1 MISELGVVRSRYSS
15 TAGLLPGLA
24 LFLICTLSA
33 CAGVRSE
40 TAVPHREEGEAA
52 LLSRVQTVAF
62 PILLASADRCPF
74 DQEGT
79 YGFVLE
85 DGPLP
90 DFQAR
95 SESER
100 GIVVSQVYVRSPAAQ
115 AGLQTGDQLI
125 EINTRDVSTDAASA
139 ASDLVRRLTR
149 ARVRPLQLDVMR
161 SGHRL
166 RLWLDAAP
174 FCQFTLSLLRSDV
187 VNAMSNGRQIVV
199 TTGLMR
205 FVRSDDELAWVLA
218 HEIAHNVMGH
228 APDAR
233 LRVML
238 DTWLGATSGKAAS
251 PSPSSRSLEVQ
262 ADYVGAYLMARA
274 GYDLEAVREFWRRLG
289 QMHSQQADPAQEFD
303 QSHPTTEERIKA
315 FETTLKEIEPKL
327 VHGEALDP
335 LAGRH

>member
-1 MISELGVVRSRYSS
+1 MISELRVAVGRFRSA
-15 TAGLLPGLA
+15 AGLLPGLA
-24 LFLICTLSA
+24 LFLIGTLSA
-33 CAGVRSE
+33 CAGVRPE
-40 TAVPHREEGEAA
+40 TAAPHREEGEAA

-79 YGFVLE
+79 YGFLLE
-85 DGPLP
+85 EGPMP
-90 DFQAR
+90 DVQAR
-95 SESER
+95 SESGR
-100 GIVVSQVYVRSPAAQ
+100 GIVVSRVYVRSPAAQ

-149 ARVRPLQLDVMR
+149 ARVQPLQLDVMR
-161 SGHRL
+161 SEHRL
-166 RLWLDAAP
+166 RLWLDAVP
-174 FCQFTLSLLRSDV
+174 VCQFTLSLLRTDV
-187 VNAMSNGRQIVV
+187 VNAMSDGRQIVV

-205 FVRSDDELAWVLA
+205 FVRSDDELAWAVA
-218 HEIAHNVMGH
+218 HEIAHNVLGH

-233 LRVML
+233 LRAML

-251 PSPSSRSLEVQ
+251 PSPAPRSLEVQ

-289 QMHSQQADPAQEFD
+289 QIYVQQGITAQEFD
-303 QSHPTTEERIKA
+303 LSHPTMEERIEV
-315 FETTLKEIEPKL
+315 FETTLKEIDAKR

-335 LAGRH
+335 LAGWH

>member
-1 MISELGVVRSRYSS
+1 MISELGAVGSRFPS

-24 LFLICTLSA
+24 LFLICMLSA
-33 CAGVRSE
+33 CTGVRPE
-40 TAVPHREEGEAA
+40 TAVPYREEREAA
-52 LLSRVQTVAF
+52 MLSRVQTVAF

-85 DGPLP
+85 DGPMP

-95 SESER
+95 SESGR
-100 GIVVSQVYVRSPAAQ
+100 GIVVSQVYVRSPAAR

-149 ARVRPLQLDVMR
+149 ARVQPLQLDVMR

-166 RLWLDAAP
+166 RLLLNAAP
-174 FCQFTLSLLRSDV
+174 FCQFTLSLLRMDV

-218 HEIAHNVMGH
+218 HEIAHNVLGH
-228 APDAR
+228 APEAR

-238 DTWLGATSGKAAS
+238 DAWLGATSGKASS
-251 PSPSSRSLEVQ
+251 PSPSPRSLEVQ

-289 QMHSQQADPAQEFD
+289 QTHLQKADPAQEFD
-303 QSHPTTEERIKA
+303 QSHPTTEERIEV
-315 FETTLKEIEPKL
+315 FETTLKEIEAKL